1 VFWIRAWRWKALI
14 DPVRQGTSFR
24 SRFAATTIGFMGNNV
39 FPWRMGE
46 IMRPLALARA
56 ESMPIVAS
64 VTTLVLE
71 RMLDVLTVMGL
82 LFLSMTLPGLP
93 SLGGSEQFAARL
105 HQLGMLLLAG
115 LVVLSGMVVW
125 PAASTRIGNA
135 AVSRLP
141 ARVQPAA
148 MSAVTGFLAAVGGLR
163 DPKVMFRAVAWSL
176 VLWLV
181 NAVGFWFA
189 MKSFGLNYS
198 FTAVLFF
205 QGILVIAVAAPSAP
219 GFFGVYELAAAAVLV
234 GMWGADATTSNAF
247 AASYHIVG
255 YIPVTVMG
263 LYYAHRLGVSPRE
276 AVGPPGVLVEAIPV
290 EQRNE

>member
-1 VFWIRAWRWKALI
+1 
-14 DPVRQGTSFR
+14 
-24 SRFAATTIGFMGNNV
+24 
-39 FPWRMGE
+39 
-46 IMRPLALARA
+46 MRPLALARA

-219 GFFGVYELAAAAVLV
+219 GFFGVYLDNSSLQS
-234 GMWGADATTSNAF
+234 GADRRPTERSVGDRISSGSQCARHYPLSPVRS
-247 AASYHIVG
+247 AAG
-255 YIPVTVMG
+255 
-263 LYYAHRLGVSPRE
+263 HRVPGS
-276 AVGPPGVLVEAIPV
+276 PPGCGGYAGVGRVSRVGEPRVGGSCRKAWAISCQYSAWACWMRSV
-290 EQRNE
+290 I